1 MSIIKTQDLKLLKRL
16 YKYVKPYRIKLL
28 ILFVCIFGEI
38 LFSLMQP
45 LLWGKIIEEIF
56 KKSLNLVYIN
66 IFYVLIM
73 VMFQLIFKFIGSYL
87 FKFLTNNIVYDLK
100 TDMYKQI
107 LNFPIRIFDQISV
120 GELIS
125 RLQEDTNS
133 IATIITNQ
141 LLTTIMDI
149 LKIIIIGVII
159 FKINV
164 ILSLIV
170 LVSFPVYWLVFFKFG
185 KIIKEKLKILRK
197 INDNYLNNVEQTL
210 VGIREIRSMGAKN
223 YAYNIFCTL
232 SKKFKDTDLNVN
244 TINQI
249 SNIVSMILNL
259 VFKIVTIIIGAY
271 FIFRGILTIQYFIAF
286 STYSEQLTYSLMNV
300 TKLNST
306 LQQVFVSMERIFDLM
321 DNLSYEKQIFG
332 DIDISKVEGNIAFE
346 NVCFK
351 YNENDIIKNAT
362 FNIRANSKIAIVG
375 DSGSGKTTIFNLL
388 LRFYDISS
396 GKITID
402 NIDISD
408 FNENSLRNNIS
419 IVRQEPFMLNLTI
432 KENLLMVNNKA
443 SDNELINACRQAN
456 IHDYIMS
463 LPEQYNTV
471 ISGNSANISGG
482 QKQRLSIA
490 RAILKNSKIILFDEV
505 TSGLDNISQRFI
517 QDSIDN
523 MSENHTVIVIAHRL
537 STIINSDLII
547 VIENGEIIGCGKHNK
562 LIKEN
567 SKYRELYNAEF
578 KTSNNEGVI

>member
-1 MSIIKTQDLKLLKRL
+1 
-16 YKYVKPYRIKLL
+16 
-28 ILFVCIFGEI
+28 
-38 LFSLMQP
+38 
-45 LLWGKIIEEIF
+45 
-56 KKSLNLVYIN
+56 
-66 IFYVLIM
+66 
-73 VMFQLIFKFIGSYL
+73 
-87 FKFLTNNIVYDLK
+87 
-100 TDMYKQI
+100 
-107 LNFPIRIFDQISV
+107 
-120 GELIS
+120 
-125 RLQEDTNS
+125 
-133 IATIITNQ
+133 
-141 LLTTIMDI
+141 
-149 LKIIIIGVII
+149 
-159 FKINV
+159 
-164 ILSLIV
+164 
-170 LVSFPVYWLVFFKFG
+170 
-185 KIIKEKLKILRK
+185 
-197 INDNYLNNVEQTL
+197 
-210 VGIREIRSMGAKN
+210 
-223 YAYNIFCTL
+223 
-232 SKKFKDTDLNVN
+232 
-244 TINQI
+244 
-249 SNIVSMILNL
+249 
-259 VFKIVTIIIGAY
+259 
-271 FIFRGILTIQYFIAF
+271 
-286 STYSEQLTYSLMNV
+286 
-300 TKLNST
+300 

>member
-1 MSIIKTQDLKLLKRL
+1 
-16 YKYVKPYRIKLL
+16 
-28 ILFVCIFGEI
+28 
-38 LFSLMQP
+38 
-45 LLWGKIIEEIF
+45 
-56 KKSLNLVYIN
+56 
-66 IFYVLIM
+66 
-73 VMFQLIFKFIGSYL
+73 
-87 FKFLTNNIVYDLK
+87 
-100 TDMYKQI
+100 
-107 LNFPIRIFDQISV
+107 
-120 GELIS
+120 
-125 RLQEDTNS
+125 
-133 IATIITNQ
+133 
-141 LLTTIMDI
+141 
-149 LKIIIIGVII
+149 

>member
-28 ILFVCIFGEI
+28 ILFVCILGEI

>member
-170 LVSFPVYWLVFFKFG
+170 LVSFPVYWLVFFKFR

>member
-1 MSIIKTQDLKLLKRL
+1 M
-16 YKYVKPYRIKLL
+16 
-28 ILFVCIFGEI
+28 CIR
-38 LFSLMQP
+38 
-45 LLWGKIIEEIF
+45 
-56 KKSLNLVYIN
+56 
-66 IFYVLIM
+66 
-73 VMFQLIFKFIGSYL
+73 
-87 FKFLTNNIVYDLK
+87 D
-100 TDMYKQI
+100 
-107 LNFPIRIFDQISV
+107 R
-120 GELIS
+120 
-125 RLQEDTNS
+125 
-133 IATIITNQ
+133 
-141 LLTTIMDI
+141 
-149 LKIIIIGVII
+149 
-159 FKINV
+159 
-164 ILSLIV
+164 
-170 LVSFPVYWLVFFKFG
+170 
-185 KIIKEKLKILRK
+185 
-197 INDNYLNNVEQTL
+197 
-210 VGIREIRSMGAKN
+210 
-223 YAYNIFCTL
+223 
-232 SKKFKDTDLNVN
+232 
-244 TINQI
+244 
-249 SNIVSMILNL
+249 
-259 VFKIVTIIIGAY
+259 
-271 FIFRGILTIQYFIAF
+271 
-286 STYSEQLTYSLMNV
+286 
-300 TKLNST
+300 
-306 LQQVFVSMERIFDLM
+306 
-321 DNLSYEKQIFG
+321 
-332 DIDISKVEGNIAFE
+332 
-346 NVCFK
+346 